1 MGWYPMPAQKEVSNM
16 EHNKGE
22 VLWEYCDQGTCKH
35 KDCAR
40 YWEDRERPCKFCGE
54 LIEIDTKRYR
64 PPFYS
69 PTAYP
74 GLSSLGSG
82 FAGYTSA

>member
-54 LIEIDTKRYR
+54 LIEIDTKRYLLENNGHAH
-64 PPFYS
+64 FS
-69 PTAYP
+69 CFHNVKKHF
-74 GLSSLGSG
+74 GI
-82 FAGYTSA
+82 